1 MDTNTATPILSDE
14 YWNCSVDSLIHT
26 LQQFVSEF
34 GSFTPEWFAEVKF
47 HLLRQG
53 LNIQSRDELCDASIF
68 VGTCKN
74 CDDLY
79 RTKRC
84 LLWYRLFEIIDG
96 NTVRRAPPCIRNALS
111 ANQIKIVA
119 RFLKKASL
127 IDPPF
132 FKARMPPRC
141 PKMKEY
147 GHCQP
152 DEYCEKME
160 SNRVLE
166 YNRARE
172 RVKLGRSKH
181 NPS

>member
-1 MDTNTATPILSDE
+1 MDSNKITPILSDE
-14 YWNCSVDSLIHT
+14 YWNCSVESLIDT

-53 LNIQSRDELCDASIF
+53 LCLQSRDELCDASIF
-68 VGTCKN
+68 AGTCKN

-84 LLWYRLFEIIDG
+84 LLWYRLFELIDR

-111 ANQIKIVA
+111 TNQIKIVA
-119 RFLKKASL
+119 NFLKKASL

-132 FKARMPPRC
+132 YKARMPPRC

-147 GHCQP
+147 GLCQP
-152 DEYCEKME
+152 DEYCDAME
-160 SNRVLE
+160 TNRILE
-166 YNRARE
+166 YNTARE
-172 RVKLGRSKH
+172 HVKLTKSKR
-181 NPS
+181 NPP